1 MFDSN
6 LFLFFCAVEDLH
18 VRILNEV
25 RDEFLRHVD
34 AKAIA
39 SDVLDKAII
48 PEKVE
53 TEINDSKSLEGAN
66 KVLFVHLRRQAIP
79 EDLLHLCGIMKE
91 STGYRK
97 MQRFGEKL
105 QARLEEVH
113 M

>member
-1 MFDSN
+1 M
-6 LFLFFCAVEDLH
+6 
-18 VRILNEV
+18 RI

-39 SDVLDKAII
+39 SYVRGEDII

-53 TEINDSKSLEGAN
+53 TEIKDSKSLGDAN
-66 KVLFVHLRRQAIP
+66 NVLLVHLKNQALP
-79 EDLLHLCGIMKE
+79 EDLLHLCRIMKE

-105 QARLEEVH
+105 EARLEEVRT
-113 M
+113 